1 MKSGKSFGK
10 GRECVTCVTNAT
22 WKKVASPEP
31 GNPQKAE
38 NKQKRMQ
45 CEKNNTRYF
54 FLHEI
59 KKERKNIEKK
69 SIKFFKNK
77 QDQVRKRSKGMK
89 ISRRERRG
97 H

>member
-38 NKQKRMQ
+38 NKQKRTQ
-45 CEKNNTRYF
+45 CEKNSTSWSF

-59 KKERKNIEKK
+59 KKREENREKK
-69 SIKFFKNK
+69 H
-77 QDQVRKRSKGMK
+77 K
-89 ISRRERRG
+89 IF
-97 H
+97 